1 MRNLSLNICTG
12 INCPSSCKIMPNNS
26 GYIEEVETKY
36 VSFICLFYLS
46 SLQILALCF
55 KFVLFLLVYVK
66 IVLFLLVYVKIVLF
80 LLVYIK
86 IVLFL
91 LVYAMFVL
99 FLLVYAM
106 FVLFLLV
113 YMLSLRIVVYFQDQY
128 DCVGKHTD
136 KGIDFLERY
145 ANFLKKRCEI
155 ETSYASELK

>member
-46 SLQILALCF
+46 SLQILALSF
-55 KFVLFLLVYVK
+55 KFVLFLLVYV
-66 IVLFLLVYVKIVLF
+66 
-80 LLVYIK
+80 K

-113 YMLSLRIVVYFQDQY
+113 YMLSLSIVVYFQDQY

>member
-46 SLQILALCF
+46 SLQILALSF

-66 IVLFLLVYVKIVLF
+66 I
-80 LLVYIK
+80 
-86 IVLFL
+86 
-91 LVYAMFVL
+91 VL

>member
-55 KFVLFLLVYVK
+55 K

-99 FLLVYAM
+99 FLLVYAI

-113 YMLSLRIVVYFQDQY
+113 YAMFVL
-128 DCVGKHTD
+128 
-136 KGIDFLERY
+136 FLLGY
-145 ANFLKKRCEI
+145 AMYLLFYLYIC
-155 ETSYASELK
+155 

>member
-55 KFVLFLLVYVK
+55 
-66 IVLFLLVYVKIVLF
+66 
-80 LLVYIK
+80 K